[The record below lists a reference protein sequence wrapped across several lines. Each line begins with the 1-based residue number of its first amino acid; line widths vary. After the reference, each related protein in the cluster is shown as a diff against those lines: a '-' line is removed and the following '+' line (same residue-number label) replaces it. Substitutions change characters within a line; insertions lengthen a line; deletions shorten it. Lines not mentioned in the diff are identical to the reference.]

1 MADVFA
7 TMIVLA
13 ANASLARST
22 ASEFTD
28 GSSLMWTTP
37 LSATGQEPAT
47 HFVSSG
53 YAPEELVAGVTE
65 GIPSADVSDE
75 PPFDAM
81 ARLGLQIISGA
92 LNGA

>member
-7 TMIVLA
+7 TMIVPA
-13 ANASLARST
+13 VNASLARSI

-53 YAPEELVAGVTE
+53 YAPEE
-65 GIPSADVSDE
+65 IPDEISNSISTADVSAD
-75 PPFDAM
+75 PPFDAL
-81 ARLGLQIISGA
+81 ARLGLSIINTTLEA
-92 LNGA
+92 R

>member
-7 TMIVLA
+7 TMIVPA
-13 ANASLARST
+13 ANASLARSI

-53 YAPEELVAGVTE
+53 YAPEELVVGVTE
-65 GIPSADVSDE
+65 GIPSADVSGE
-75 PPFDAM
+75 APFNAM